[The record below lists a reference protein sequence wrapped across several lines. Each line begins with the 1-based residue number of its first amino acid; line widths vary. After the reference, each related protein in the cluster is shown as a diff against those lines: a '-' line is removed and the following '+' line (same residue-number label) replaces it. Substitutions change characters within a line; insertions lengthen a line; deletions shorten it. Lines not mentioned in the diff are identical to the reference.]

1 MSDALYAAQ
10 SPDADEVRRLLVKIW
25 QEVLGRD
32 EPIADS
38 DDFFELG
45 GHSLLV
51 LHVAGALTDELGF
64 DMPAQT
70 LFDYPVL
77 GPQAAA
83 VAELVASQTGS
94 PA

>member
-1 MSDALYAAQ
+1 MSDTLYAPQ
-10 SPDADEVRRLLVKIW
+10 SADADEVRRLLIKAW
-25 QEVLGRD
+25 QKVLGCD

-51 LHVAGALTDELGF
+51 LHVAGALSDDLGF
-64 DMPAQT
+64 DVPART

-83 VAELVASQTGS
+83 IAELVASQ
-94 PA
+94 AD

>member
-1 MSDALYAAQ
+1 MSDTTFAAR
-10 SPDADEVRRLLVKIW
+10 SANADEVRRLLIKAW
-25 QEVLGRD
+25 QDVLELD
-32 EPIADS
+32 QPIADS

-51 LHVAGALTDELGF
+51 LHVAGALSDELGF
-64 DMPAQT
+64 DVPAST

-83 VAELVASQTGS
+83 IAELAASEAG
-94 PA
+94 